1 MQWNLTLVKV
11 LEAER
16 RPVDLHQ
23 RTDYVPFLSFV
34 CRTNHVR
41 SHQKGAMKLAT
52 TQNPLLPATDRVGM
66 KGWTVLAASTWAFTV
81 CFMVWMMFGVIGIPI
96 KKALDL
102 NATQFGLLTAMPVLT
117 GSLVRVPL
125 GIWTDRY
132 GGRIVM
138 TVLMAITVPA
148 IWLMSYATQY
158 WHFLVIGLFVGLAG
172 GSFSVGTPYVARWFP
187 KNRQGMAMGV
197 YGAGNSGA
205 AVNKFVAPVLLVAFG
220 WTMVPQVYAAVMLG
234 TVILFW
240 FFSHSDPKHLVPSN
254 VKFTDQLKALK
265 DPTVLRYCQYYSI
278 VFGGYVALSL
288 WMVQYYVGEF
298 GLDIRVAALLAACFS
313 LPGGVL
319 RAIGGWLSDKYGAH
333 SVTWWVMWVSWVCL
347 FLLSYPQTDFTV
359 LTINGPRSF
368 HIGLNVYA
376 FTALMFIL
384 GIAWAFGKA
393 STFKYISDKYPH
405 NIGAISGIV
414 GLAGG
419 LGGFVLPIMFGALM
433 DLTGIRSSAFMLMY
447 GVVWVSLIWM
457 YWTEVR
463 KTEVMGEQPSTAA
476 QPSTAPARPD
486 PFIPTLEHA

>member
-1 MQWNLTLVKV
+1 MSARGLPSYS
-11 LEAER
+11 E
-16 RPVDLHQ
+16 
-23 RTDYVPFLSFV
+23 FI
-34 CRTNHVR
+34 
-41 SHQKGAMKLAT
+41 SHRKET
-52 TQNPLLPATDRVGM
+52 TMSAIPAP
-66 KGWTVLAASTWAFTV
+66 LAAAPASRKRQAFSVLVVSTLAFTV
-81 CFMVWMMFGVIGIPI
+81 CFMVWMMFGVIGIPL
-96 KKALDL
+96 KKSLGL
-102 NATQFGLLTAMPVLT
+102 SATEFGLLTAMPVLT

-138 TVLMAITVPA
+138 TVLMALTVPA
-148 IWLMSYATQY
+148 IWAMAYATEY
-158 WHFLVIGLFVGLAG
+158 WHFLGIGLFVGLAG

-187 KNRQGMAMGV
+187 KERQGFAMGV

-205 AVNKFVAPVLLVAFG
+205 AVNKFVAPALVVAFG

-234 TVILFW
+234 TVLLFW
-240 FFSHSDPKHLVPSN
+240 FFSYSDPAHLVPSN

-265 DPTVLRYCQYYSI
+265 DPTVLKYCQYYSI

-288 WMVQYYVGEF
+288 WMVQYYVGEY

-333 SVTWWVMWVSWVCL
+333 SVTWWVMWVSWICL
-347 FLLSYPQTDFTV
+347 FMLSYPQTSFSVT
-359 LTINGPRSF
+359 TIDGVRTF
-368 HIGLNVYA
+368 EIGLNVYS
-376 FTALMFIL
+376 FTGLMFIL

-393 STFKYISDKYPH
+393 SVFKYIADDYPK

-419 LGGFVLPIMFGALM
+419 LGGFILPIMFGALL
-433 DLTGIRSSAFMLMY
+433 DLTGVRSSAFMLMY

-457 YWTEVR
+457 YFTEVR
-463 KTEVMGEQPSTAA
+463 RTRLMGSQTAA
-476 QPSTAPARPD
+476 ASN
-486 PFIPTLEHA
+486 